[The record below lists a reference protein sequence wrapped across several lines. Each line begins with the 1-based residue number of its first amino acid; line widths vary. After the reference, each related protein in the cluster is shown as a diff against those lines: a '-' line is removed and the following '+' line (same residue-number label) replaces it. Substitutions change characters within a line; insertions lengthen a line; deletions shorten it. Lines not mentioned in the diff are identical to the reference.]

1 MAGTDLKLKRAQGD
15 TNLEGKHPE
24 GKLDAHTFYKL
35 LMTTSNLHSTIES
48 FYNLIGEDGQSQYH
62 KALSQRFFTEANR
75 LRSVKLDKGGDNKK
89 GA

>member
-1 MAGTDLKLKRAQGD
+1 METSNMAGTDLKLKRAQGD
-15 TNLEGKHPE
+15 TNLEGK
-24 GKLDAHTFYKL
+24 LDAHAFYKL

-48 FYNLIGEDGQSQYH
+48 FYSLIGEDSQSQYH

-75 LRSVKLDKGGDNKK
+75 LRSVKLDKNDKK